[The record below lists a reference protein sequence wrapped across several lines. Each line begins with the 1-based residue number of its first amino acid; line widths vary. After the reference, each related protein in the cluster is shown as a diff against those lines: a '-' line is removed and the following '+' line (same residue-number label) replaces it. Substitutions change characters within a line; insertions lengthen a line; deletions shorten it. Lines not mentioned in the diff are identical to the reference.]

1 MSMLKFSVY
10 LLVLACASSYAQNVD
25 LDNYQSLV
33 SDVKSY
39 SLGEPVIVIVVES
52 TTAEAAAG
60 TGVEKNTGI
69 SAGFNEND
77 DAKSVGMS
85 VDANN
90 QGEGKTSRRGRM
102 TTQLS
107 ATIIE
112 VMPNSML
119 KIKGTQDLTINGE
132 KQRIVVSGIIRASDI
147 SKNNSIFSYQIAN
160 VELEVAGDGS
170 ISAAQ
175 KQNII
180 FRFFN
185 WLGLL

>member
-1 MSMLKFSVY
+1 MSMLKFSFAT
-10 LLVLACASSYAQNVD
+10 LIFMSAITHAQNLD
-25 LDNYQSLV
+25 LDNYQALV

-60 TGVEKNTGI
+60 TDVEKNTGI
-69 SAGFNEND
+69 SASVHDNIQE
-77 DAKSVGMS
+77 KSVGMS
-85 VDANN
+85 VDASN

-107 ATIIE
+107 ATITEIL
-112 VMPNSML
+112 PNAML
-119 KIKGTQDLTINGE
+119 KIKGIQDLTINGE
-132 KQRIVVSGIIRASDI
+132 KQRVVVSGIIRASDI

-170 ISAAQ
+170 ISEAQ

>member
-1 MSMLKFSVY
+1 MLKFNFIFLLWLSVA
-10 LLVLACASSYAQNVD
+10 VNAQDID
-25 LDNYQSLV
+25 LDNYQSLA

-39 SLGEPVIVIVVES
+39 SLGEPVVVIVVES
-52 TTAEAAAG
+52 TTAEAVAG

-69 SAGFNEND
+69 SAGVNNSTRE
-77 DAKSVGMS
+77 KKVGMS

-102 TTQLS
+102 STQLS
-107 ATIIE
+107 ATIVEIL
-112 VMPNSML
+112 PNSML
-119 KIKGTQDLTINGE
+119 KIEGIQDLTINGE
-132 KQRIVVSGIIRASDI
+132 KQRIIVSGTIRASDI

-160 VELEVAGDGS
+160 VELEVTGDGS
-170 ISAAQ
+170 ISEAQ

-185 WLGLL
+185 WLGVL